1 MRWLAVVIGLV
12 ITAIGILGMA
22 APTILLD
29 AARFSITPL
38 GLYVVAAIRIAF
50 GLVLVRVAPVSR
62 APRILRILGTFIIV
76 AGIITPFL
84 GIERA
89 RAIFDWWS
97 AQGAAFLRSWAALP
111 VIFGLFIIYA
121 VAPRRQ
127 AA

>member
-50 GLVLVRVAPVSR
+50 GLALVLVARVSR
-62 APRILRILGTFIIV
+62 APRILRVLGAFIIV
-76 AGIITPFL
+76 AGIITPFF

-89 RAIFDWWS
+89 RAIFDPGGRRR
-97 AQGAAFLRSWAALP
+97 AQPSCEVGR
-111 VIFGLFIIYA
+111 LF
-121 VAPRRQ
+121 P
-127 AA
+127 